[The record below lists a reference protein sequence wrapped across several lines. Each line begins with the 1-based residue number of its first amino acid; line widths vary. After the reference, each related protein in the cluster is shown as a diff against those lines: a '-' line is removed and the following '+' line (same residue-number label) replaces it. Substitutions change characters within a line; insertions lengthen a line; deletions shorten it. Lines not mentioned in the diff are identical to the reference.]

1 MSFPLSL
8 LSLFVTLLWV
18 IYSYLVDDLFI
29 KVSIPL
35 CDVVNFFLKTDSKL
49 FGIAVGTSSANAVCS
64 VLEQEEKIDNFRIT
78 CCTMN

>member
-1 MSFPLSL
+1 VFKTKSTESMSFPLSV

-35 CDVVNFFLKTDSKL
+35 GNVVNL
-49 FGIAVGTSSANAVCS
+49 FI
-64 VLEQEEKIDNFRIT
+64 
-78 CCTMN
+78 